1 MKTYLIVACV
11 AVISIVTV
19 VTVIVVQN
27 NAAYHQELERIRVE
41 LELARLQ
48 TERLEAERLEA
59 ERLGQESI
67 QATQEMLNQMWQPRP
82 RETRE
87 VRRFGND

>member
-19 VTVIVVQN
+19 VTVVVVQN
-27 NAAYHQELERIRVE
+27 NSAYHQEL
-41 LELARLQ
+41 A
-48 TERLEAERLEA
+48 RLEAERLD
-59 ERLGQESI
+59 QESI
-67 QATQEMLNQMWQPRP
+67 QATQEMLEQMWAPRP

-87 VRRFGND
+87 VLRIGE

>member
-19 VTVIVVQN
+19 VTVVVVQN

-41 LELARLQ
+41 LELARLHA
-48 TERLEAERLEA
+48 ERLEAERLEA
-59 ERLGQESI
+59 ERLDQESI
-67 QATQEMLNQMWQPRP
+67 RATQEMLEQMWTPRP
-82 RETRE
+82 RETRRVLRIGE
-87 VRRFGND
+87 